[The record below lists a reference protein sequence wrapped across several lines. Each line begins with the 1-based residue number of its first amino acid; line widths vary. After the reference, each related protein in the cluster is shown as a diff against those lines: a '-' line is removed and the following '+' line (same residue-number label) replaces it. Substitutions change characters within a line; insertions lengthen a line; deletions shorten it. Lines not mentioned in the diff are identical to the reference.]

1 MNSKEFYHTRKIAT
15 PYHTRDNTKSIV
27 LYLTTEHKIYH
38 LSHSV
43 YVRTLSTLLILAV
56 CEARVRYEPRD
67 GFAYHRVY
75 VVSHRSAEP
84 EDLAFDSSWGLTN
97 FTLSHAHDK
106 ANKYL

>member
-1 MNSKEFYHTRKIAT
+1 MTIQRASF
-15 PYHTRDNTKSIV
+15 SIS
-27 LYLTTEHKIYH
+27 LPSIKFTTSLILFTY
-38 LSHSV
+38 
-43 YVRTLSTLLILAV
+43 RTLSTLLILAV

-75 VVSHRSAEP
+75 VVEHRSAEP

-106 ANKYL
+106 AIKYL

>member
-1 MNSKEFYHTRKIAT
+1 MTIQRASF
-15 PYHTRDNTKSIV
+15 SIS
-27 LYLTTEHKIYH
+27 LPSIKFTTSLILFTY
-38 LSHSV
+38 
-43 YVRTLSTLLILAV
+43 RTLSTLLILAV

-75 VVSHRSAEP
+75 VVEHRSAEP

-97 FTLSHAHDK
+97 FTLSYADDK

>member
-1 MNSKEFYHTRKIAT
+1 MTIQRASF
-15 PYHTRDNTKSIV
+15 SIS
-27 LYLTTEHKIYH
+27 LPSIKFTTSLILFTY
-38 LSHSV
+38 
-43 YVRTLSTLLILAV
+43 RTLSTLLILAV

-75 VVSHRSAEP
+75 VVEHRSAEP

-97 FTLSHAHDK
+97 FTLSHADDK

>member
-1 MNSKEFYHTRKIAT
+1 MTIQRASF
-15 PYHTRDNTKSIV
+15 SIS
-27 LYLTTEHKIYH
+27 LPSIKFTTSLILFTY
-38 LSHSV
+38 
-43 YVRTLSTLLILAV
+43 RTLSTLLILAV

-75 VVSHRSAEP
+75 VVEHRSAEP